1 MPFFFPRNAKARN
14 LQQPVTTGP
23 KSIELVGRCCF
34 SQDNVRTASNPA
46 GRSNLSNVST
56 ICSGEDR
63 NLKCHR
69 RCQETSLGFRGE
81 LWKKSVSLADSWMRA
96 IKNPNQT
103 SLSWKD
109 LGQESSCSLPFSR
122 HDQGPKQTRMLW
134 SGLQGHAPHDVVTE
148 W

>member
-1 MPFFFPRNAKARN
+1 MITPGKESMLRTPENAEPHFLSTKIIEVRTVHAFFFPRNAKARN

-34 SQDNVRTASNPA
+34 SQDNVSTASNPA

-81 LWKKSVSLADSWMRA
+81 L
-96 IKNPNQT
+96 
-103 SLSWKD
+103 
-109 LGQESSCSLPFSR
+109 
-122 HDQGPKQTRMLW
+122 
-134 SGLQGHAPHDVVTE
+134 
-148 W
+148 